1 RICTTLIT
9 PNLFC
14 SDSNSLILIY
24 KLLAMYVVSAKRYQQ
39 CLCKETVR

>member
-1 RICTTLIT
+1 DLHNID
-9 PNLFC
+9 NAQSFC